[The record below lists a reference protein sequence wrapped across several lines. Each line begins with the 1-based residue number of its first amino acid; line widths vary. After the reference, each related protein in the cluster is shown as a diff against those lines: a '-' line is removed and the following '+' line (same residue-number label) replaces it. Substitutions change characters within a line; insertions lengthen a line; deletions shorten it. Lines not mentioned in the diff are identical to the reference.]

1 MSKVLVVTELVSI
14 VSEKVT
20 ETVDVIETDVSPSDG
35 ELDDTVGGVVS
46 VLFEP
51 SSLLLLQEMIVRL
64 KRNMEKMMSICLT
77 WFPNWFSRTQC
88 ITPIGL
94 FNKEVGRLWRVSDCE
109 ELVGVTHKRRW
120 GLFYKNWVLNHVF
133 NKFPL

>member
-1 MSKVLVVTELVSI
+1 MSKVLVDIELVSI

-51 SSLLLLQEMIVRL
+51 SSLLQEMIVRL
-64 KRNMEKMMSICLT
+64 KRNMERMMSRCFT
-77 WFPNWFSRTQC
+77 WFPIHSLGEPNIYHQSVCFTR
-88 ITPIGL
+88 IGEACRAGFLIMNNYIYNHL
-94 FNKEVGRLWRVSDCE
+94 FN
-109 ELVGVTHKRRW
+109 
-120 GLFYKNWVLNHVF
+120 
-133 NKFPL
+133 

>member
-20 ETVDVIETDVSPSDG
+20 ETFDVIETEVSPSEG

-51 SSLLLLQEMIVRL
+51 SSLLQEMRVRL
-64 KRNMEKMMSICLT
+64 KRKKEKMMSICLN
-77 WFPNWFSRTQC
+77 WFPIRV
-88 ITPIGL
+88 
-94 FNKEVGRLWRVSDCE
+94 VG
-109 ELVGVTHKRRW
+109 
-120 GLFYKNWVLNHVF
+120 
-133 NKFPL
+133 

>member
-1 MSKVLVVTELVSI
+1 VSKVLVDIELVSI

-20 ETVDVIETDVSPSDG
+20 ETVDVIETEVSPSEG

-46 VLFEP
+46 VVVVLSLSVVVEVVAEP

-77 WFPNWFSRTQC
+77 WFPISGYRRT
-88 ITPIGL
+88 
-94 FNKEVGRLWRVSDCE
+94 
-109 ELVGVTHKRRW
+109 
-120 GLFYKNWVLNHVF
+120 
-133 NKFPL
+133 

>member
-1 MSKVLVVTELVSI
+1 VSKVLVDIELVSI

-77 WFPNWFSRTQC
+77 WFPIS
-88 ITPIGL
+88 GL
-94 FNKEVGRLWRVSDCE
+94 GKPKLYQNMWCFTRKWDFTWSVV
-109 ELVGVTHKRRW
+109 
-120 GLFYKNWVLNHVF
+120 
-133 NKFPL
+133 